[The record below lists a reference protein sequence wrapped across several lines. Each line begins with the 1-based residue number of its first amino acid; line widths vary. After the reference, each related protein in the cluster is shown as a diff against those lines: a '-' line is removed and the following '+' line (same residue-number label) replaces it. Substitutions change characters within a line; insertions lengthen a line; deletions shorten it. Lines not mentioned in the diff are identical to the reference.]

1 KNLLDNQIM
10 SPIDLVPLLLLDQNV
25 NRVMKEQRGLAHSFT
40 LDCFSPTLDDDV
52 QAIVTDEQIL
62 YPFSQN
68 PDKTISHQQ
77 YFSSP
82 LFLKR
87 LITSYTR
94 MVVKVRN

>member
-1 KNLLDNQIM
+1 MLKP
-10 SPIDLVPLLLLDQNV
+10 S
-25 NRVMKEQRGLAHSFT
+25 RVMKEQRGLAHSFT